1 MKKLVVIS
9 LFLASINLIYA
20 ENTSVPTTVAL
31 KKDNRKS
38 GNAAKTVTPQQQ
50 QRKKIQGHLKDVQ
63 IFGIFMKESSQ
74 NF

>member
-31 KKDNRKS
+31 KKIIEN
-38 GNAAKTVTPQQQ
+38 QEML
-50 QRKKIQGHLKDVQ
+50 QRR
-63 IFGIFMKESSQ
+63 
-74 NF
+74 